1 MGSNRRKR
9 TKQCSESDIS
19 DVNESTQ
26 PPTTSTKDTS
36 SQHFPRFILVESKEE
51 NKPVTSLS
59 PFVIQKVIQ
68 SIAGEPENIK
78 KLHRSNQLLIEVS
91 RKAHAENLLR
101 AQTFHD
107 LKVRVYPNTSLNS
120 SKGVIRCPELGNCSE
135 EEILEGTRSQGVTA
149 IKRFKVKRN
158 GELKNTNTFV
168 FTFNTSVL
176 PKTIKVAYFRVNVEV
191 YIPNPLRCH
200 HCQKYGHHED
210 RCSKD
215 PICSKCGQVAE
226 HPESQCRNELHCVN
240 CGEKHSADSK
250 ECQVWHKEKEILRLK
265 FTRNISFIEARKLV
279 EAPTPI
285 PGISYANITQSS
297 MKKVSVVDTA
307 TQTDPIN
314 ILDSAV
320 QSSST
325 NTNSQTEDLQ
335 KQKGQT
341 NTTNKNQTK
350 TPSEE
355 KKGDGGLKKA
365 TIEMIRKDWKKQQQ
379 KERQARSQSSPPT
392 KETKSKS
399 SQGTQRPSTSNR
411 ERKGS
416 NNVIQQHNRF
426 GSLSD
431 SSDDMEL
438 GEAPDRPRTNRN
450 RSRSSEHSHVNNS
463 NNRSKSPITY
473 P

>member
-1 MGSNRRKR
+1 MDTFNKRKR
-9 TKQCSESDIS
+9 TNQNIS
-19 DVNESTQ
+19 DDDQSDNEEYSFKT
-26 PPTTSTKDTS
+26 PSENG
-36 SQHFPRFILVESKEE
+36 SQHFPRFILIESLQE
-51 NKPVTSLS
+51 NKSITSLS
-59 PFVIQKVIQ
+59 PFLIQKVIQ
-68 SIAGEPENIK
+68 SISGEPESIK
-78 KLHRSNQLLIEVS
+78 KLQRTNQLLIEVKK
-91 RKAHAENLLR
+91 KAHAENLLR
-101 AQTFHD
+101 TTTFHD
-107 LKVRVYPNTSLNS
+107 LKVRVYPHTSLNT
-120 SKGVIRCPELGNCSE
+120 SKGVIRCAELRDCSE
-135 EEILEGTRSQGVTA
+135 QEILDGTKQQGVTA
-149 IKRFKVKRN
+149 VKRFKIRRDSK
-158 GELKNTNTFV
+158 LKDTNTFV
-168 FTFNTSVL
+168 FTFNTPTL
-176 PKTIKVAYFRVNVEV
+176 PKTVKVAYFRVNVEI

-210 RCSKD
+210 RCSRD
-215 PICSKCGQVAE
+215 PVC
-226 HPESQCRNELHCVN
+226 PN
-240 CGEKHSADSK
+240 CGEMTSHSEKDCQKTPKCINCGQNHNANSK
-250 ECQVWHKEKEILRLK
+250 ECQIWHKEKEILRVK
-265 FTRNISFIEARKLV
+265 FTRNISFAEARKIV

-307 TQTDPIN
+307 TQTDPIT
-314 ILDSAV
+314 ILDSTV
-320 QSSST
+320 QSNT
-325 NTNSQTEDLQ
+325 TNSKTEDLQ

-350 TPSEE
+350 TAIEE
-355 KKGDGGLKKA
+355 KQGEGGLKKA
-365 TIEMIRKDWKKQQQ
+365 TMEMIRKDWKKQQQ

-450 RSRSSEHSHVNNS
+450 RSRSSEHSQVNNS

>member
-1 MGSNRRKR
+1 M
-9 TKQCSESDIS
+9 
-19 DVNESTQ
+19 
-26 PPTTSTKDTS
+26 
-36 SQHFPRFILVESKEE
+36 
-51 NKPVTSLS
+51 
-59 PFVIQKVIQ
+59 
-68 SIAGEPENIK
+68 
-78 KLHRSNQLLIEVS
+78 
-91 RKAHAENLLR
+91 
-101 AQTFHD
+101 
-107 LKVRVYPNTSLNS
+107 YPHTSLNS
-120 SKGVIRCPELGNCSE
+120 SKGVIRCPELRNCGE
-135 EEILEGTRSQGVTA
+135 EEILEGTRSQGVTGV
-149 IKRFKVKRN
+149 KRFKIKRN
-158 GELKNTNTFV
+158 GELKDTNTFV
-168 FTFNTSVL
+168 FTFNTPVL
-176 PKTIKVAYFRVNVEV
+176 PKTVKVAYFRVNVEDYV
-191 YIPNPLRCH
+191 PNPLRCH
-200 HCQKYGHHED
+200 NCQKYGQHED

-215 PICSKCGQVAE
+215 PICSKCGQTGE
-226 HPESQCRNELHCVN
+226 HLENRCSNELHCVN

-250 ECQVWHKEKEILRLK
+250 ECRIWHKEKEILRIK
-265 FTRNISFIEARKLV
+265 FTRNISFVEARKLV
-279 EAPTPI
+279 ETPTPI

-297 MKKVSVVDTA
+297 MRKVSVVDTA

-325 NTNSQTEDLQ
+325 NSQTEDLQ

-350 TPSEE
+350 TPNEE
-355 KKGDGGLKKA
+355 KKGEAGLKKA

-392 KETKSKS
+392 KQQTKSKS
-399 SQGTQRPSTSNR
+399 GQGTQRPSTSNR

-416 NNVIQQHNRF
+416 NNVIQHNKF

-450 RSRSSEHSHVNNS
+450 RSRSSEYSHVNNS